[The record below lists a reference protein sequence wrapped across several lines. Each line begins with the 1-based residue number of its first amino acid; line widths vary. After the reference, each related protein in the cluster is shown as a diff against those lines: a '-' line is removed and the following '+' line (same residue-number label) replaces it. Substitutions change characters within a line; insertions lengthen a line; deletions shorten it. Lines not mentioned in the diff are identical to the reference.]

1 MIISYRK
8 DDNQTGIVTGVM
20 ALKFFRAYRHELRN
34 MGIYRDPKIGDK
46 ILGVEITSITI
57 AA

>member
-8 DDNQTGIVTGVM
+8 DDNQTGIVMGVM
-20 ALKFFRAYRHELRN
+20 ALQFFRAYRHELWN
-34 MGIYRDPKIGDK
+34 MGIYRDPEMGDN